1 MENLSQAE
9 LVRGLIVCFVPLVL
23 LGQRYLLSTQ
33 SVAVLATM
41 SILGLISGLGLIVLQ
56 LTKEYGIAVSTILN
70 QL

>member
-9 LVRGLIVCFVPLVL
+9 LVRGLIACFVPLVL
-23 LGQRYLLSTQ
+23 LDQRCLLSTQ

-56 LTKEYGIAVSTILN
+56 LTKEYGIAVSIILN

>member
-1 MENLSQAE
+1 MENLSLVG
-9 LVRGLIVCFVPLVL
+9 LVRGLIACFVPLVL
-23 LGQRYLLSTQ
+23 LDQRYLLSTQ
-33 SVAVLATM
+33 SAVALATI

>member
-1 MENLSQAE
+1 VGEAAGEEEIKNVVV
-9 LVRGLIVCFVPLVL
+9 LV
-23 LGQRYLLSTQ
+23 
-33 SVAVLATM
+33 TM